1 MSSNKQIVREAF
13 DAWSRGEA
21 HVSAIFDP
29 DMRWEI
35 VGRSAAAGPY
45 VGAQQFIDEVLNP
58 FAARFAPDEP
68 FRPVRV
74 RGMYAD
80 GDTVVV
86 AWDGEG
92 KTRADTTYSNV
103 YAWFLTMRDGRVVGA
118 TAFFD
123 SIAFDELWHGVP
135 APERA
140 SS

>member
-1 MSSNKQIVREAF
+1 MRTDAQVVREAF

-21 HVSAIFDP
+21 HVSVLFDP

-35 VGRSAAAGPY
+35 VGRSAAAGTY
-45 VGAQQFIDEVLNP
+45 TSAQQFLDEVLAP
-58 FAARFAPDEP
+58 FGSRFRPDAP

-74 RGMYAD
+74 RSTLAD

-86 AWDGEG
+86 VWDGEG
-92 KTRADTTYSNV
+92 TTHAGTTYANT
-103 YAWFLTMRDGRVVGA
+103 YAWFLTMRDGRVVDA

-135 APERA
+135 AGGQGT
-140 SS
+140 

>member
-1 MSSNKQIVREAF
+1 MANTEIVRRAF
-13 DAWSRGEA
+13 DDWSRGAA

-29 DMRWEI
+29 DMTWEI
-35 VGRSAAAGPY
+35 VGRSAAAGTY
-45 VGAQQFIDEVLNP
+45 ASAQQFVDEVLQP
-58 FAARFAPDEP
+58 FAARFSPDAP

-74 RGMYAD
+74 RSTYAD

-86 AWDGEG
+86 VWDGEG
-92 KTRADTTYSNV
+92 TTRAGTTYSNV
-103 YAWFLTMRDGRVVGA
+103 YAWFLTMRDGLVVEA

-135 APERA
+135 VAEPA

>member
-1 MSSNKQIVREAF
+1 MSSNQQVVERAF
-13 DAWSRGEA
+13 DAWSRGES
-21 HVSAIFDP
+21 HVSDIFDP

-35 VGRSAAAGPY
+35 VGRSAAAGTY
-45 VGAQQFIDEVLNP
+45 LSAQQFVAEVLQP
-58 FAARFAPDEP
+58 FASRFSPDAP

-74 RGMYAD
+74 RSTHAD

-86 AWDGEG
+86 VWDGEG
-92 KTRADTTYSNV
+92 TTRVGTTYANV
-103 YAWFLTMRDGRVVGA
+103 YAWFLTMRDGLVVDA

-135 APERA
+135 IAEPA